1 MFSLKPIFRAAF
13 AALVLT
19 LTLSAGLAVAEL
31 PDTLDRDEIPD
42 EYKWDFT
49 DIYADWDAWE
59 ADVERVEVLMDEFPR
74 LKGTLSQGPRQ
85 LLKAASMGDELGMLV
100 NKVYKYPGLMMTIDA
115 RNTDV
120 AARLQRVQIMLQRFG
135 TAMSWYSPEM
145 LQIPEETVIG
155 WIDETP
161 ELEIYRF
168 GIEDLYRQQAHVL
181 TEDKEQLLSYFSA
194 VNGTPAK
201 VYSELTTSDIE
212 FPEVTLPSGETVTM
226 TPGTYYGI
234 LENNRSQED
243 RRAAFEAFYGVF
255 EQNAGTYAAIYN
267 GILQSNWAGA
277 QARNYDSCV
286 QAALD
291 GNNIPVSVYEN
302 LVEVVREGAEPVH
315 RFNALRKKVLGLEEY
330 HNYDSSIPLVD
341 FDKSYP
347 FDSIKESIVASVAPL
362 GTEYQE
368 KMDRAFSSGWVDVYE
383 NEGKRSGAFSSGVY
397 GVHPFM
403 LLNYN
408 ETLGSFFTTAH
419 EMGHTL
425 HTMLADETQPYCTS
439 DYTIFV
445 AEVAST
451 LNEALLLDYMLENTD
466 DPLERAALLTH
477 TIEEIIGTF
486 YAQVMFAEYE
496 LRAHRMVEEGLPI
509 TKEVL
514 AELYS
519 DLQSAQLGPAV
530 TPDELYRFVWTR
542 INHFYSVPFYVYQY
556 ATCYASSAQI
566 HKELTTGDPA
576 SREAALSRYLE
587 LLRSGGNDY
596 PMEQLKK
603 AGVDLSTPAP
613 FEAVVEQL
621 DELVSR
627 LEAEVEKL

>member
-145 LQIPEETVIG
+145 LQIPEETVTG

-439 DYTIFV
+439 GYTIFV

-451 LNEALLLDYMLENTD
+451 LNEALLLDYMLEHTD

-519 DLQSAQLGPAV
+519 GLQSAQLGPAV